1 MFPLSDVVQE
11 DRLLQLRDRLAQAA
25 GARRLS
31 PLRPPAGTVPP
42 WAAAAARA
50 TATTMAHIAALAHE
64 RLGSRYGKNGQ
75 MTACGLS

>member
-1 MFPLSDVVQE
+1 MFRLSDVVQE

-31 PLRPPAGTVPP
+31 PLGPPAGTVPP
-42 WAAAAARA
+42 WAAAARA